1 MENPFKKLWQPHQ
14 EVPKEIKERVK
25 NDIALYNLF
34 GEFADFRPTI
44 QFFHFYCFLIADL
57 VTNNYGEA
65 AKSLLKNQQSKNNK
79 NGKTKQLDGIINCI
93 F

>member
-34 GEFADFRPTI
+34 GEFAD
-44 QFFHFYCFLIADL
+44 L

-79 NGKTKQLDGIINCI
+79 NGKTK
-93 F
+93 